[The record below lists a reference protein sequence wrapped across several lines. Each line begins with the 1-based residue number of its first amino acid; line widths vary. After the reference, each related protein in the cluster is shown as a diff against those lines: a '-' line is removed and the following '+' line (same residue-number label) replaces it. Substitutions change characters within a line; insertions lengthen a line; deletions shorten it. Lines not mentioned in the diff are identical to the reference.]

1 MAIAVLDELIILDR
15 QAATIRF
22 LSNHGFL
29 KHLIETLASDEEGLI
44 DLLTK
49 PTGNIRCMY
58 VYESKINLL
67 TRVACNPIGAE
78 LLLQAGLMARLAE
91 FSVLDLRPDP
101 DTSLLREMEDGG
113 EDNGGHIAKYHS
125 VLFPVLRLCQAVLA
139 SLGSDNMS
147 AASQIVHFLAGHEE
161 LTSIILR
168 GSAARSS
175 LHPSLLQELAL
186 MTSVVSRSKY
196 LSPKWT
202 KCFSQNIFRSAI
214 LDLKHDMMDASSL
227 ELQGQLS
234 RMQKQ
239 MMALLHQF
247 QINESL
253 LNSLQSS
260 KHSQASTLHVLQ
272 IISNATSFARTL
284 VLSASSNPRSTR

>member
-1 MAIAVLDELIILDR
+1 
-15 QAATIRF
+15 
-22 LSNHGFL
+22 
-29 KHLIETLASDEEGLI
+29 
-44 DLLTK
+44 
-49 PTGNIRCMY
+49 
-58 VYESKINLL
+58 
-67 TRVACNPIGAE
+67 
-78 LLLQAGLMARLAE
+78 MARLAE

-186 MTSVVSRSKY
+186 MTSVVSRFK
-196 LSPKWT
+196 
-202 KCFSQNIFRSAI
+202 
-214 LDLKHDMMDASSL
+214 
-227 ELQGQLS
+227 
-234 RMQKQ
+234 
-239 MMALLHQF
+239 
-247 QINESL
+247 
-253 LNSLQSS
+253 
-260 KHSQASTLHVLQ
+260 
-272 IISNATSFARTL
+272 
-284 VLSASSNPRSTR
+284 

>member
-1 MAIAVLDELIILDR
+1 M
-15 QAATIRF
+15 F
-22 LSNHGFL
+22 F
-29 KHLIETLASDEEGLI
+29 
-44 DLLTK
+44 TK
-49 PTGNIRCMY
+49 Y
-58 VYESKINLL
+58 
-67 TRVACNPIGAE
+67 
-78 LLLQAGLMARLAE
+78 
-91 FSVLDLRPDP
+91 
-101 DTSLLREMEDGG
+101 
-113 EDNGGHIAKYHS
+113 
-125 VLFPVLRLCQAVLA
+125 
-139 SLGSDNMS
+139 
-147 AASQIVHFLAGHEE
+147 
-161 LTSIILR
+161 
-168 GSAARSS
+168 
-175 LHPSLLQELAL
+175 
-186 MTSVVSRSKY
+186 
-196 LSPKWT
+196 
-202 KCFSQNIFRSAI
+202 IFRSAI

>member
-1 MAIAVLDELIILDR
+1 
-15 QAATIRF
+15 
-22 LSNHGFL
+22 
-29 KHLIETLASDEEGLI
+29 
-44 DLLTK
+44 
-49 PTGNIRCMY
+49 
-58 VYESKINLL
+58 
-67 TRVACNPIGAE
+67 
-78 LLLQAGLMARLAE
+78 
-91 FSVLDLRPDP
+91 
-101 DTSLLREMEDGG
+101 MEVIS
-113 EDNGGHIAKYHS
+113 HHS
-125 VLFPVLRLCQAVLA
+125 VLFPVLRLSQAVLA
-139 SLGSDNMS
+139 SLSSDNMS

-175 LHPSLLQELAL
+175 MHPSFLQELAL

-196 LSPKWT
+196 LSPNLT

-253 LNSLQSS
+253 INSLQSS

-272 IISNATSFARTL
+272 IISKRYFICQNF
-284 VLSASSNPRSTR
+284 SASFNSRSTR

>member
-1 MAIAVLDELIILDR
+1 
-15 QAATIRF
+15 
-22 LSNHGFL
+22 
-29 KHLIETLASDEEGLI
+29 
-44 DLLTK
+44 
-49 PTGNIRCMY
+49 MY

-78 LLLQAGLMARLAE
+78 LLHQAGLMARLAE

-101 DTSLLREMEDGG
+101 DTSLLREMEDGD
-113 EDNGGHIAKYHS
+113 EESGGQIGKYHS
-125 VLFPVLRLCQAVLA
+125 VLFPALRLCQAVLV
-139 SLGSDNMS
+139 SLGSENML
-147 AASQIVHFLAGHEE
+147 AVSQIVHFLAGHKE

-186 MTSVVSRSKY
+186 MTSVMS
-196 LSPKWT
+196 
-202 KCFSQNIFRSAI
+202 RSAI

-253 LNSLQSS
+253 VTSLQSS
-260 KHSQASTLHVLQ
+260 KQSQASTLHVLQ

-284 VLSASSNPRSTR
+284 VLSASPNPRSTR